1 MSQPVRGY
9 LRSSFDPAGSA
20 GSSRHLDS
28 VLFVGKQEV
37 IRFLSVCPLLK
48 RKRDEA
54 CYRCTMPGSGLGQVE
69 MSIASMSDRPRQ
81 PDWNGL
87 E

>member
-1 MSQPVRGY
+1 MGICCCLLARKLTATKPTCADR
-9 LRSSFDPAGSA
+9 ACI
-20 GSSRHLDS
+20 
-28 VLFVGKQEV
+28 VGKQEV

-54 CYRCTMPGSGLGQVE
+54 CYRCTMPGFGLGQVE

-81 PDWNGL
+81 PDWNGN
-87 E
+87 EKER

>member
-1 MSQPVRGY
+1 VAVNLQ
-9 LRSSFDPAGSA
+9 LRRLTLHN
-20 GSSRHLDS
+20 SRM
-28 VLFVGKQEV
+28 VGKQEV

-54 CYRCTMPGSGLGQVE
+54 CYRCTMPGFGLGQVE

-81 PDWNGL
+81 PDWNGNKK
-87 E
+87 ER